1 MIWIIGASVVL
12 YLTFIRML
20 VALSNIVTRPFPGN
34 KAVTSGPRVS
44 VLIPARNEEAN
55 IGRLLDSLLK
65 QDYEP
70 LEIIVYND
78 QSTDKTGEILAGY
91 VSSSDSI
98 RVVEGTGLP
107 DGWLGKNQVS
117 HHSVRVV
124 EGTGLPDGWLG
135 KNHACHRLAEEA
147 GGDYLLFIDAD
158 VVAAPGLVGSTI
170 ARMEEQRLSLLSIFP
185 YQIMGSRGER
195 VVVPVMNWI
204 LLSLLPLAL
213 VRYCRWSSF
222 SGANG
227 QFMLFRG
234 SVYRRFWFHREVKG
248 RITEDIVIARLMKR
262 KRLRIQTLVS
272 RGEVSCRMYTG
283 YEDAVNGFAK
293 NVITMFGD
301 SYIFILFF
309 VLVSALGWIPVVAG
323 LGFYG
328 LAGYVVMVLIIN
340 MSVAAAGGENI
351 FGSLLLFPEKLL
363 AFFRIVVRAFRVRR
377 KNQYIWKGRSI
388 TAIK

>member
-1 MIWIIGASVVL
+1 
-12 YLTFIRML
+12 
-20 VALSNIVTRPFPGN
+20 
-34 KAVTSGPRVS
+34 
-44 VLIPARNEEAN
+44 
-55 IGRLLDSLLK
+55 
-65 QDYEP
+65 
-70 LEIIVYND
+70 
-78 QSTDKTGEILAGY
+78 
-91 VSSSDSI
+91 
-98 RVVEGTGLP
+98 VVEGT
-107 DGWLGKNQVS
+107 S
-117 HHSVRVV
+117 
-124 EGTGLPDGWLG
+124 LPDGWLG

-147 GGDYLLFIDAD
+147 GGDYLMFIDAD
-158 VVAAPGLVGSTI
+158 VVVAPGLVGSTI
-170 ARMEEQRLSLLSIFP
+170 AGMEDQRLSLLSIFP

-248 RITEDIVIARLMKR
+248 RITEDIVIARMMKR

-283 YEDAVNGFAK
+283 YEDAVNGFSK

-301 SYIFILFF
+301 SYLFIIFF
-309 VLVSALGWIPVVAG
+309 VLLSAFGWIPVVAG
-323 LGFYG
+323 LGLYG
-328 LAGYVVMVLIIN
+328 LAGYLLMVLVIN

-351 FGSLLLFPEKLL
+351 SESLLLFPEKLL

-388 TAIK
+388 TSIN